1 MIYKREDYFEENEG
15 DQRFPVKHVEVL
27 VPIDGSPAQF
37 VGQVTIG
44 LSTPL
49 GLQQIPVTFEI
60 QARDVR
66 EAFQKFASAAEPQ
79 IEEARKSIEE
89 EISRL
94 RHEASSR
101 IVTPGELGISGG
113 SILGGQGG
121 PGGPPPGVGS
131 GGGRIV
137 GFNRPR

>member
-1 MIYKREDYFEENEG
+1 MALACAAGAVGVVLVLVGAPCVFHKDSPMIYKREDYFEENEG

-66 EAFQKFASAAEPQ
+66 EAFQ
-79 IEEARKSIEE
+79 
-89 EISRL
+89 
-94 RHEASSR
+94 
-101 IVTPGELGISGG
+101 
-113 SILGGQGG
+113 
-121 PGGPPPGVGS
+121 
-131 GGGRIV
+131 
-137 GFNRPR
+137 